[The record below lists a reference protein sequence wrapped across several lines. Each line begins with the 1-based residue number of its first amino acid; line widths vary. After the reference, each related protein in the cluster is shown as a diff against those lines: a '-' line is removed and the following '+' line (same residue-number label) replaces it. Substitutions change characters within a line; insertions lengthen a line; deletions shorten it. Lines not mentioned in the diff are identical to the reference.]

1 MKRLIVVLLALPLA
15 SCFHVNNRTPYDQG
29 SNLTHLLNFYENE
42 CLKPASNHE
51 YPFDPDRAEIC
62 KIVKS
67 KIASYNV
74 DSIAGNA
81 SNSKTN
87 LENSNVSAE
96 LKSKTAYP
104 DDNKSVNINSSSNTK
119 NSSNSIMSNA
129 KEDPMLGNK
138 ENSSNSMPV
147 ASVDANNNEPTT
159 PATINMQDEV
169 APKPT
174 SNPGATN
181 NKVTSN
187 KPSKG

>member
-1 MKRLIVVLLALPLA
+1 MKRLIVVLGLALPLA

-74 DSIAGNA
+74 DSITGNA

-87 LENSNVSAE
+87 LENSNSSTA
-96 LKSKTAYP
+96 LKSKPAYP
-104 DDNKSVNINSSSNTK
+104 DDNKPVNTTVLPNTQ
-119 NSSNSIMSNA
+119 NSSNSTISNA
-129 KEDPMLGNK
+129 KEVPILGNK

-147 ASVDANNNEPTT
+147 ASVNATNNEPTT
-159 PATINMQDEV
+159 PAT
-169 APKPT
+169 A
-174 SNPGATN
+174 
-181 NKVTSN
+181 TSN
-187 KPSKG
+187 KH